1 MKNQAVTK
9 KSSNK
14 SFNGKSGIKKP
25 NLQPNEKRFSKAK
38 FRKDT
43 EKENNKDNSKVEI
56 KVQKPIENRQDYY
69 RNLGT
74 KNIKNLGLVIG
85 KVVSVRSVILTAPT
99 EPYSKGYSVLPKG
112 QCVTL
117 HLSEGSAFHKVVAA
131 DGRIGKVRNGNW
143 REMKFAQ

>member
-9 KSSNK
+9 KQSNK
-14 SFNGKSGIKKP
+14 SFNSKNGIKKS

-43 EKENNKDNSKVEI
+43 EKENNKENLKTEV

-69 RNLGT
+69 RNLSA
-74 KNIKNLGLVIG
+74 KNVKNLDMVLG

-99 EPYSKGYSVLPKG
+99 EPYSKRYSVLPKG
-112 QCVTL
+112 QCVML
-117 HLSEGSAFHKVVAA
+117 HLSEGSAFHEVVAA
-131 DGRIGKVRNGNW
+131 DGRIGKVCNGNW
-143 REMKFAQ
+143 REMSFA